1 MLPTRTAVLIA
12 LAVGVALEVGTLGAS
27 RTSLPIAVVV
37 SAALGFFTGGYGW
50 LAPAAIGPAEF
61 AAALYRGGS
70 MASNWLGP
78 LAYYLGLSLPMV
90 LAAFVGRRLA
100 SRVRSR

>member
-1 MLPTRTAVLIA
+1 MIPTRTAVLIA
-12 LAVGVALEVGTLGAS
+12 LAIGVALEVGTLGTT

-37 SAALGFFTGGYGW
+37 SAVLGFFTSGSGW
-50 LAPAAIGPAEF
+50 LAPAVIGPAEF

-78 LAYYLGLSLPMV
+78 LAYYLALSVPML
-90 LAAFVGRRLA
+90 LAGYVGRRL
-100 SRVRSR
+100 RGRLR